1 MSEFQFTSKTLD
13 GPQTAIDQLTTL
25 WYNLDTSFNELIK
38 ASDPN
43 AQAISDFKVQ
53 SNNFFSEFYDSLA
66 KVEAAEESK
75 NNTEEIYNNAVMRPY
90 NLSIGIMLLSVLI
103 YELYSN

>member
-1 MSEFQFTSKTLD
+1 M
-13 GPQTAIDQLTTL
+13 
-25 WYNLDTSFNELIK
+25 
-38 ASDPN
+38 
-43 AQAISDFKVQ
+43 V
-53 SNNFFSEFYDSLA
+53 NFFSEFYDSLA